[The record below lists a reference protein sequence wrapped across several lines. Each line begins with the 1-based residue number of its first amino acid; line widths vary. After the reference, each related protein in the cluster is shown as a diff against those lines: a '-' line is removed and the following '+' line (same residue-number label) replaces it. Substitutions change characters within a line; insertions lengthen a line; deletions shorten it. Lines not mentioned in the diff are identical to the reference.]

1 MQLIENGLPPAEII
15 KLLNLKGFLSYLE
28 NIEINDYK
36 IDSLMLGCTHF
47 PYIKNELQ
55 KHTSIR
61 IVDPAEKMLETILH
75 TKEKKEYAK
84 KNSNN
89 DR

>member
-1 MQLIENGLPPAEII
+1 MIDYSYAFSNKIVPLHQENGSITI
-15 KLLNLKGFLSYLE
+15 LSKYE
-28 NIEINDYK
+28 PSDK
-36 IDSLMLGCTHF
+36 
-47 PYIKNELQ
+47 IKNELQ

-84 KNSNN
+84 ENSNN